1 MTSTR
6 RVFAAI
12 GAALGVATLV
22 SLGCAGSSPLPSKE
36 CLGKAASSSAGP
48 SGSVTGATDA
58 TAVMPATPEAALQ
71 RLFGP
76 AEASG
81 EWFAPSFSAQVPVE
95 KVRTLVRSMK
105 DELGALRAVRRTDV
119 AYECEFEKGL
129 VQTEAHLDG
138 QGRFVRL
145 FFHPPRVKGRSI
157 ETSLAAVRALPGKV
171 SLLVLTDGQERAS
184 LDADA
189 PLAVASAFKL
199 AVLETLRGQIDAK
212 KRQWSDV
219 VELDARWRS
228 VPTGFLQTW
237 PEKSP
242 ITVHALAALMISQSD
257 NTATDQ
263 LVSLLGRAEVERW
276 AQHDRPF
283 LATREFFILKG
294 RPNGNLLARF
304 RAEDEAGRRA
314 LLSEVDAKPLAAGDV
329 ELDRPSALDVEW
341 HFSARELCG
350 LIEKVHAL
358 PLMSINPGPATATDW
373 KGVAYKG
380 GSEPGV
386 LNMTTRV
393 ASPKHVH
400 CVVATW
406 NDEAHALDETKLFAP
421 YAALLASL
429 HEEG

>member
-12 GAALGVATLV
+12 GAAVGVVSLV
-22 SLGCAGSSPLPSKE
+22 TLGCAGASPSPSSD
-36 CLGKAASSSAGP
+36 CRGKAASSPTVSAGAA
-48 SGSVTGATDA
+48 SGAPESL
-58 TAVMPATPEAALQ
+58 PATPEAALL

-81 EWFAPSFSAQVPVE
+81 DWFAPSFAAQISVE
-95 KVRTLVRSMK
+95 KVRTIVRSMK
-105 DELGALRAVRRTDV
+105 DELGGLRVVRRTDA
-119 AYECEFEKGL
+119 AYECEFEKGV
-129 VQTEAHLDG
+129 VQAEAHLDG

-145 FFHPPRVKGRSI
+145 FFHPPRVTGRTIEASI
-157 ETSLAAVRALPGKV
+157 AAMRALPGKV
-171 SLLVLTDGQERAS
+171 SVLVLTDGKEHAS
-184 LDADA
+184 IDADA

-219 VELDARWRS
+219 VELDPRWRS

-237 PEKSP
+237 PERSP
-242 ITVHALAALMISQSD
+242 ITVYALAALMISQSD

-263 LVSLLGRAEVERW
+263 LLSLLGRAEVERL

-283 LATREFFILKG
+283 LATREVSILKA

-314 LLSEVDAKPLAAGDV
+314 LLSEVDAKPLGAADV
-329 ELDRPSALDVEW
+329 DLERPSALDVEW

-350 LIEKVHAL
+350 LIEKVHTL
-358 PLMSINPGPATATDW
+358 PLMSINPGPATAGDW
-373 KGVAYKG
+373 KTVAYKG

-393 ASPKHVH
+393 STPKHVH

-406 NDEAHALDETKLFAP
+406 NDEAHVLEEPKLFAA

>member
-6 RVFAAI
+6 RDFAAI
-12 GAALGVATLV
+12 GAALGLLSLV
-22 SLGCAGSSPLPSKE
+22 SLGCAASAPPPSTDCRGRAVVLPGATAEAAGSSPE
-36 CLGKAASSSAGP
+36 AA
-48 SGSVTGATDA
+48 
-58 TAVMPATPEAALQ
+58 PATPEAAIQ

-76 AEASG
+76 AEPSG
-81 EWFAPSFSAQVPVE
+81 EWFSPSFAAQIPVE
-95 KVRTLVRSMK
+95 KVRTIVRSMK
-105 DELGALRAVRRTDV
+105 DELGALRAVRRTDA
-119 AYECEFEKGL
+119 AYECEFEKGV
-129 VQTEAHLDG
+129 VQAEAHLDG

-145 FFHPPRVKGRSI
+145 FFHPPRVNGRTI
-157 ETSLAAVRALPGKV
+157 EASVAAIRALPGKASV
-171 SLLVLTDGQERAS
+171 LVLTDGKERAGI
-184 LDADA
+184 DADA

-219 VELDARWRS
+219 VELDPRWRS

-237 PEKSP
+237 PAKSP
-242 ITVHALAALMISQSD
+242 ITVYALAALMISQSD

-263 LVSLLGRAEVERW
+263 LVSLVGRAEVERW

-283 LATREFFILKG
+283 LVTREVSILKA

-314 LLSEVDAKPLAAGDV
+314 LLQEVDAKPLGAADV
-329 ELDRPSALDVEW
+329 DLERPSALDVEW

-350 LIEKVHAL
+350 LIEKVHEL
-358 PLMSINPGPATATDW
+358 PLMSINPGPASAAEW
-373 KGVAYKG
+373 KSVAYKG

-393 ASPKHVH
+393 ASAKHVH

-406 NDEAHALDETKLFAP
+406 NDDTRMLEEPKLFAA